1 MVKSRRKTKPGKSR
15 AAERRKPDK
24 PILSATKKAPKS
36 LAAKNNVPESLD
48 DFILSAAR
56 ALDLKIER
64 AWLPAVRG
72 NLQVT
77 LALGAMVGAFA
88 LPDDTEP
95 APVFQA

>member
-1 MVKSRRKTKPGKSR
+1 MAKAKRKATASKSKSAARGKPAKAEKT
-15 AAERRKPDK
+15 
-24 PILSATKKAPKS
+24 
-36 LAAKNNVPESLD
+36 AAKNVPNNNAPQPLD
-48 DFILSAAR
+48 DFIQSAAQ